1 MRGVF
6 QPVVSR
12 RFPRRTAP
20 CLPDPR
26 EGTLANRRI
35 LVPVGFSAL
44 ANRRRWSHSTRV
56 SYTVFAR
63 KYRPQT
69 FDDVVGQQHITQT
82 LKNAILQNRL
92 AHAYLFVGPR
102 GTGKTSTARIL
113 AKALNC
119 LASGG
124 PTLNPCGQCDSCVEV
139 TAGNSMD
146 VLEFDAASNTQVD
159 KVRDIII
166 DNVKYLPARARFK
179 IYLVDEVHMLSTGS
193 FNALLKT
200 LEEPPAHVKF
210 LFATTDVQKLP
221 ATILSRCQR
230 FDLKRI
236 GPGVIAGH
244 LLHIARQEG
253 IALSQEAAL
262 SVAIG
267 ADGGMRD
274 AESMLDQLVAFCGD
288 AIEEKDVLSVFGFT
302 SRQKVSDLCEAVL
315 AEDSPGAL
323 QLVHEQA
330 EAGRDLTQL
339 LSDLIGHLRN
349 LLLAQADPEG
359 LADELGRP
367 TVEAL
372 RAQGTGVARERLLE
386 LIDLCA
392 AGEQRMKWASD
403 KRMYLEVTLL
413 RAIQTIGQV
422 TLGEVLEGLKALKEG
437 GALPERVKTERRQK
451 VTLPASTPPLQ
462 SPVEIPKVAPRA
474 VKPQAQAAG
483 LPQKEHAGAESSAEV
498 VPLLEAVEP
507 AAAPASDKSVS
518 AMALE
523 QVREEERTDAGL
535 FAREEPLFGT
545 ESRLLDRAPDEGAG
559 PHLDENALVGEQAA
573 DFVASELASPG
584 PASGAH
590 QKALDVESIWPAFVE
605 RVREQKPFIA
615 MWVESGVLAEIRG
628 DEALFV
634 FEEQQ
639 SLAADYI
646 GKGGNREFLEA
657 LLGEI
662 TGVPLKVCVELRDS
676 VQRRPVAQPPPP
688 PRAVPKD
695 PMEEFKDDPLIRK
708 ALEIF
713 KARLESVH

>member
-1 MRGVF
+1 M
-6 QPVVSR
+6 
-12 RFPRRTAP
+12 
-20 CLPDPR
+20 
-26 EGTLANRRI
+26 
-35 LVPVGFSAL
+35 
-44 ANRRRWSHSTRV
+44 

-119 LASGG
+119 HASAG
-124 PTLNPCGQCDSCVEV
+124 PTLTPCGTCHSCIEV

-166 DNVKYLPARARFK
+166 DNVKYLPARSRFK
-179 IYLVDEVHMLSTGS
+179 VYLVDEVHMLSTGS

-236 GPGVIAGH
+236 GPPVIAGH
-244 LLHIARQEG
+244 LLHIAQQEG
-253 IALSQEAAL
+253 VSLSQEAAL
-262 SVAIG
+262 AVAIG

-302 SRQKVSDLCEAVL
+302 SRQKVSDLCEAIL
-315 AEDSPGAL
+315 GENSSEAL
-323 QLVHEQA
+323 QLIHEQA

-339 LSDLIGHLRN
+339 LGDLIGHLRN
-349 LLLAQADPEG
+349 LLLVQADPGG
-359 LADELGRP
+359 LEDELGRP
-367 TVEAL
+367 VVEAL
-372 RAQGTGVARERLLE
+372 QAQCAGVARERLLE

-392 AGEQRMKWASD
+392 AGEQKMKWASN
-403 KRMYLEVTLL
+403 KRMYLEVTML
-413 RAIQTIGQV
+413 RAIQTVGQV
-422 TLGEVLEGLKALKEG
+422 TLGEVLEALKALREG
-437 GALPERVKTERRQK
+437 GALPERVRPPRPQR
-451 VTLPASTPPLQ
+451 VILPANPNQTQPVMAPPRVAAKA
-462 SPVEIPKVAPRA
+462 PEPPKEVTVPMSA
-474 VKPQAQAAG
+474 VKAEQTVPKDEVLPSAPPQTAA
-483 LPQKEHAGAESSAEV
+483 PNAEKIHAGS
-498 VPLLEAVEP
+498 
-507 AAAPASDKSVS
+507 PASEETVSITQESVS
-518 AMALE
+518 A
-523 QVREEERTDAGL
+523 RESFDLPLGGPDLKPESAPTPPPAP
-535 FAREEPLFGT
+535 EP
-545 ESRLLDRAPDEGAG
+545 
-559 PHLDENALVGEQAA
+559 
-573 DFVASELASPG
+573 ASEPVPKSPV
-584 PASGAH
+584 
-590 QKALDVESIWPAFVE
+590 KAVDVDTLWPSLVE
-605 RVREQKPFIA
+605 RVRRERSFIS
-615 MWVESGVLAEIRG
+615 MWVESGVLAEVRDG
-628 DEALFV
+628 VALFV
-634 FEEQQ
+634 FAEEQ

-646 GKGGNREFLEA
+646 SKDGHREFLEG
-657 LLGEI
+657 LLLEL
-662 TGVPLKVCVELRDS
+662 TGATLNLRTELRDS

-688 PRAVPKD
+688 VKAPPKD
-695 PMEEFKDDPLIRK
+695 PMEEFKNDPLIRK

-713 KARLESVH
+713 KARLEAVQ

>member
-1 MRGVF
+1 M
-6 QPVVSR
+6 
-12 RFPRRTAP
+12 
-20 CLPDPR
+20 
-26 EGTLANRRI
+26 E
-35 LVPVGFSAL
+35 
-44 ANRRRWSHSTRV
+44 V

-119 LASGG
+119 HASEG
-124 PTLNPCGQCDSCVEV
+124 PTLNPCGKCHSCIEV

-166 DNVKYLPARARFK
+166 DNVKYLPARSRFK
-179 IYLVDEVHMLSTGS
+179 VYLVDEVHMLSTGS

-236 GPGVIAGH
+236 GPTVIAGH
-244 LLHIARQEG
+244 LLHIAEQEG
-253 IALSQEAAL
+253 IALSQDAAL

-288 AIEEKDVLSVFGFT
+288 AIAEKDVLSVFGFT
-302 SRQKVSDLCEAVL
+302 SRQKVSDLCEAIL
-315 AEDSPGAL
+315 SEDSTEAL
-323 QLVHEQA
+323 QLIHEQA

-339 LSDLIGHLRN
+339 LGDLIGHLRN
-349 LLLAQADPEG
+349 LLLAQADPGG
-359 LADELGRP
+359 LEQELGRP
-367 TVEAL
+367 MVEAL
-372 RAQGTGVARERLLE
+372 RAQCEGVARERLLE

-392 AGEQRMKWASD
+392 AGEQRMKWASN

-413 RAIQTIGQV
+413 RAIQTVGQV
-422 TLGEVLEGLKALKEG
+422 TLGEVLEALTALRG
-437 GALPERVKTERRQK
+437 GGTLPERAKPARRPK
-451 VTLPASTPPLQ
+451 VSLPGSPRQSTPIASSVGPVSAKGAQ
-462 SPVEIPKVAPRA
+462 SEQTSPPVLRSDEPA
-474 VKPQAQAAG
+474 VSMQTPTSERTTRAQAAPSIEIP
-483 LPQKEHAGAESSAEV
+483 LDVAVRKESVPPSIAKPEEKAPAARTVVSQEAPQEAVAESVAISGPVA
-498 VPLLEAVEP
+498 EAVVEAAS
-507 AAAPASDKSVS
+507 AAATVAVPEGVQGRVS
-518 AMALE
+518 GGKKM
-523 QVREEERTDAGL
+523 DAEL
-535 FAREEPLFGT
+535 LWP
-545 ESRLLDRAPDEGAG
+545 RL
-559 PHLDENALVGEQAA
+559 
-573 DFVASELASPG
+573 
-584 PASGAH
+584 
-590 QKALDVESIWPAFVE
+590 VE
-605 RVREQKPFIA
+605 RVRAERSFIS
-615 MWVESGVLAEIRG
+615 MWVESGVLEEIRDG
-628 DEALFV
+628 VAVFLFA
-634 FEEQQ
+634 EEQ
-639 SLAADYI
+639 SLAAEYI
-646 GKGGNREFLEA
+646 SKEGHREFLEG
-657 LLGEI
+657 LLQELTGES
-662 TGVPLKVCVELRDS
+662 LKVRTELREV

-688 PRAVPKD
+688 AKAPVKD
-695 PMEEFKDDPLIRK
+695 PMEEFKNDPLIRK

-713 KARLESVH
+713 KARLEAVQ

>member
-1 MRGVF
+1 M
-6 QPVVSR
+6 
-12 RFPRRTAP
+12 
-20 CLPDPR
+20 
-26 EGTLANRRI
+26 
-35 LVPVGFSAL
+35 
-44 ANRRRWSHSTRV
+44 

-119 LASGG
+119 HASTG
-124 PTLNPCGQCDSCVEV
+124 PTLTPCGKCDSCIEV

-166 DNVKYLPARARFK
+166 DNVKYLPARSRFK
-179 IYLVDEVHMLSTGS
+179 VYLVDEVHMLSTGS

-236 GPGVIAGH
+236 GPPVIAGH
-244 LLHIARQEG
+244 LLHIAQQEG
-253 IALSQEAAL
+253 VALSPEAAL
-262 SVAIG
+262 AVAIG

-288 AIEEKDVLSVFGFT
+288 TIEEKDVLSVFGFT

-315 AEDSPGAL
+315 AEDSSEAL
-323 QLVHEQA
+323 QLIHEQA

-339 LSDLIGHLRN
+339 LGDLIGHLRN
-349 LLLAQADPEG
+349 LLLAQADPAG
-359 LADELGRP
+359 LEDELGHP
-367 TVEAL
+367 VVEAL
-372 RAQGTGVARERLLE
+372 QAQCAGVARERLLE

-392 AGEQRMKWASD
+392 AGEQKMKWAAN

-413 RAIQTIGQV
+413 RAIQTVGQV
-422 TLGEVLEGLKALKEG
+422 TLGEVLEALKALKGG
-437 GALPERVKTERRQK
+437 GAVPERLKAERPAK
-451 VTLPASTPPLQ
+451 VRLPVSTPKAMPAVASVLFASKAPAPSEAAFSSPKVEDADTISLPASAAPEAEAEAESLPG
-462 SPVEIPKVAPRA
+462 SEFEMPVSAPEAFSAAPTGDVSAELKDVAPRLPEA
-474 VKPQAQAAG
+474 NPSSFALDPVLKSASLPLEEIVSDEKPS
-483 LPQKEHAGAESSAEV
+483 PVPVSVPDHAPVSEQIPAPKVSAKV
-498 VPLLEAVEP
+498 FAVET
-507 AAAPASDKSVS
+507 
-518 AMALE
+518 L
-523 QVREEERTDAGL
+523 
-535 FAREEPLFGT
+535 
-545 ESRLLDRAPDEGAG
+545 
-559 PHLDENALVGEQAA
+559 
-573 DFVASELASPG
+573 
-584 PASGAH
+584 
-590 QKALDVESIWPAFVE
+590 WPILVE
-605 RVREQKPFIA
+605 RVRKERSFIS
-615 MWVESGVLAEIRG
+615 MWVESGVLDEIREG
-628 DEALFV
+628 VAVFV
-634 FEEQQ
+634 FAEEQ

-646 GKGGNREFLEA
+646 SKDGHREFLEEI
-657 LLGEI
+657 LLEL
-662 TGVPLKVCVELRDS
+662 TGAPLKVRTELRES

-688 PRAVPKD
+688 VKAAAKD
-695 PMEEFKDDPLIRK
+695 PMEEFKNDPLIRK

-713 KARLESVH
+713 KARLEAVH

>member
-1 MRGVF
+1 
-6 QPVVSR
+6 
-12 RFPRRTAP
+12 
-20 CLPDPR
+20 
-26 EGTLANRRI
+26 
-35 LVPVGFSAL
+35 
-44 ANRRRWSHSTRV
+44 V

-119 LASGG
+119 HASAG
-124 PTLNPCGQCDSCVEV
+124 PTLTPCGTCHSCIEV

-166 DNVKYLPARARFK
+166 DNVKYLPARSRFK
-179 IYLVDEVHMLSTGS
+179 VYLVDEVHMLSTGS

-236 GPGVIAGH
+236 GPPVIAGH
-244 LLHIARQEG
+244 LLHIAQQEG
-253 IALSQEAAL
+253 VALSQEAAL
-262 SVAIG
+262 AVAIG

-302 SRQKVSDLCEAVL
+302 SRQKVSDLCEAIL
-315 AEDSPGAL
+315 GENSSEAL
-323 QLVHEQA
+323 QLIHEQA

-339 LSDLIGHLRN
+339 LGDLIGHLRN
-349 LLLAQADPEG
+349 LLLAQADPGG
-359 LADELGRP
+359 LEDELGRP
-367 TVEAL
+367 VVEAL
-372 RAQGTGVARERLLE
+372 QSQCAGVARERLLE

-392 AGEQRMKWASD
+392 AGEQKMKWASN
-403 KRMYLEVTLL
+403 KRMYLEVTML
-413 RAIQTIGQV
+413 RAIQTVGQV
-422 TLGEVLEGLKALKEG
+422 TLGEVLEALKALREG
-437 GALPERVKTERRQK
+437 GALPERVRPARPQR
-451 VTLPASTPPLQ
+451 VILPASPQQTQPLAAPPRL
-462 SPVEIPKVAPRA
+462 APRA
-474 VKPQAQAAG
+474 PEQPKEVTAPVSAIKAEQTISKDEVLPSPPPKTAA
-483 LPQKEHAGAESSAEV
+483 PEVEKIHAGPPATEETFSINQEPVSARESFDLSPRGLDLKVELAATPPPAA
-498 VPLLEAVEP
+498 VPAPELVPEP
-507 AAAPASDKSVS
+507 APEPAPKS
-518 AMALE
+518 
-523 QVREEERTDAGL
+523 
-535 FAREEPLFGT
+535 
-545 ESRLLDRAPDEGAG
+545 
-559 PHLDENALVGEQAA
+559 
-573 DFVASELASPG
+573 
-584 PASGAH
+584 PA
-590 QKALDVESIWPAFVE
+590 KPVDVENLWPSLVE
-605 RVREQKPFIA
+605 RVRKERSFIS
-615 MWVESGVLAEIRG
+615 MWVESGVLAEVRDG
-628 DEALFV
+628 AALFV
-634 FEEQQ
+634 FAEEQ

-646 GKGGNREFLEA
+646 SKDGHREFLEG
-657 LLGEI
+657 LLLEL
-662 TGVPLKVCVELRDS
+662 TGTPLRVRTELRDS

-688 PRAVPKD
+688 VKAAPKD
-695 PMEEFKDDPLIRK
+695 PMEEFKNDPLIRK

-713 KARLESVH
+713 KARLEAVQ

>member
-1 MRGVF
+1 
-6 QPVVSR
+6 
-12 RFPRRTAP
+12 
-20 CLPDPR
+20 
-26 EGTLANRRI
+26 
-35 LVPVGFSAL
+35 
-44 ANRRRWSHSTRV
+44 V

-119 LASGG
+119 HASAG
-124 PTLNPCGQCDSCVEV
+124 PTLNPCGTCHSCIEV

-166 DNVKYLPARARFK
+166 DNVKYLPARSRFK
-179 IYLVDEVHMLSTGS
+179 VYLVDEVHMLSTGS

-236 GPGVIAGH
+236 GPPVIAGH
-244 LLHIARQEG
+244 LLHIAKQEG
-253 IALSQEAAL
+253 VTLSKEAAL
-262 SVAIG
+262 AVAIG

-302 SRQKVSDLCEAVL
+302 SRQKVSDLCEAIL
-315 AEDSPGAL
+315 GENSSEAL
-323 QLVHEQA
+323 QLIHEQA

-339 LSDLIGHLRN
+339 LGDLIGHLRN
-349 LLLAQADPEG
+349 LLLVQADPGG
-359 LADELGRP
+359 LEDELGRP
-367 TVEAL
+367 VVEAL
-372 RAQGTGVARERLLE
+372 QAQCAGVARERLLE

-392 AGEQRMKWASD
+392 AGEQKMKWASN
-403 KRMYLEVTLL
+403 KRMYLEVTML
-413 RAIQTIGQV
+413 RAIQTVGQV
-422 TLGEVLEGLKALKEG
+422 TLGEVLEALKALREG
-437 GALPERVKTERRQK
+437 GALPERVRPARTQR
-451 VTLPASTPPLQ
+451 VILPAAPQHTKPFSAPPR
-462 SPVEIPKVAPRA
+462 VAPE
-474 VKPQAQAAG
+474 PTE
-483 LPQKEHAGAESSAEV
+483 PPKEV
-498 VPLLEAVEP
+498 D
-507 AAAPASDKSVS
+507 APAS
-518 AMALE
+518 
-523 QVREEERTDAGL
+523 
-535 FAREEPLFGT
+535 EPLAVADLKPT
-545 ESRLLDRAPDEGAG
+545 APMEV
-559 PHLDENALVGEQAA
+559 PKTQ
-573 DFVASELASPG
+573 ASPFTQDEPIAVVSEPTPACEPG
-584 PASGAH
+584 DLSPGFPDLKPEWAPTPTPASDPVSEPVTSP
-590 QKALDVESIWPAFVE
+590 KAPVKTVDVETLWPSLVE
-605 RVREQKPFIA
+605 RVRKERSFIS
-615 MWVESGVLAEIRG
+615 MWVESGVLAEVRDG
-628 DEALFV
+628 VALFV
-634 FEEQQ
+634 FAEEQ

-646 GKGGNREFLEA
+646 SKDGHREFLEG
-657 LLGEI
+657 LLLEL
-662 TGVPLKVCVELRDS
+662 TGAPLKVRTELRDS

-688 PRAVPKD
+688 VKAAPKD
-695 PMEEFKDDPLIRK
+695 PMEEFKNDPLIRK

-713 KARLESVH
+713 KARLEAVQ